1 MYSAQEITN
10 AVKSVTKGFRP
21 TTDSISL
28 DVSDATDIDVLLTYA
43 LTARSLDEASAA
55 VERVL
60 ELDPE
65 NEVANAGFT
74 WFLGVRDS
82 AERLDESNEDE
93 SENKSE
99 EDAPTAKA
107 VEAIEDSAEELS
119 LIHI

>member
-1 MYSAQEITN
+1 MYSAQEIKN

-21 TTDSISL
+21 STDSISL
-28 DVSDATDIDVLLTYA
+28 DVSDATDVDVLLTYA

-55 VERVL
+55 VEPVL

-82 AERLDESNEDE
+82 AERL
-93 SENKSE
+93 
-99 EDAPTAKA
+99 
-107 VEAIEDSAEELS
+107 S
-119 LIHI
+119 LIHISEPTSQEAISYAVFCLK